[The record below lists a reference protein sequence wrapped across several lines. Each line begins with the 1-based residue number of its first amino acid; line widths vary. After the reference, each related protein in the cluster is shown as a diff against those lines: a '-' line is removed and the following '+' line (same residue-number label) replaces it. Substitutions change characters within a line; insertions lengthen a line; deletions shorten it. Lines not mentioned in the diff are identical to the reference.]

1 MKLNERLSVVASF
14 VNEKRSIIDVGC
26 DHAFLSI
33 YLQENKHPKKV
44 VASDNK
50 EGPLA
55 IAKENIKKAKLED
68 KIKVTLAD
76 GIKDMDSDIDTIII
90 SGMGGRNMVGICK
103 YESQK
108 MKQIQT
114 IILSPNNDVDVVR
127 KEFSKMGFYIDKE
140 ALVEYKKVIY
150 PVIRFQKGRKHYTKE
165 DYLLGPILRKEKG
178 KLFLDLNNNEIK
190 QMEILLKVLP
200 KGYWHRKWEIKR
212 ELKIR
217 KNI

>member
-14 VNEKRSIIDVGC
+14 VEEKRSIIDVGC

-76 GIKDMDSDIDTIII
+76 GI

-108 MKQIQT
+108 MKQIET

-127 KEFSKMGFYIDKE
+127 KEFCKMGFHIDKE
-140 ALVEYKKVIY
+140 SLVEYKNVIY

-178 KLFLDLNNNEIK
+178 KLFLELNNNEVK
-190 QMEILLKVLP
+190 QKELLLKVLP
-200 KGYWHRKWEIKR
+200 KGYWRRKWEIKR

-217 KNI
+217 KSI

>member
-14 VNEKRSIIDVGC
+14 VEEKRSIIDVGC

-127 KEFSKMGFYIDKE
+127 KEFCKMGFHIDKE
-140 ALVEYKKVIY
+140 SLVEYKNVIY

-178 KLFLDLNNNEIK
+178 KLFLELNNNEVK
-190 QMEILLKVLP
+190 QKELLLKVLP
-200 KGYWHRKWEIKR
+200 KGYWRRKWEIKR

-217 KNI
+217 KSI